1 MMKRLLWP
9 QAIRRRSERHDKE
22 MTGTSENKRSRR
34 RDDPATVATRVAE
47 LLRDDI
53 IQGIIC
59 GGERLSEVALAKR
72 YGISRIPIR
81 EALRIVEGQGLVEIH
96 PFTGAFVSELSVD
109 DVVDIFE
116 IHEALESIALRLAL
130 PQLTSDDLRS
140 AEQLARKSE
149 REPDP
154 RRRAELVGDL
164 YTTIYG
170 GIGRRHLLDLL
181 RRVTTNHS
189 RYLYA
194 FFSALRTDQPDLPGP
209 RDYVVVL
216 RKRDI
221 DAALKFLKKWR
232 KAQRDYFVQHMT
244 CGSKN
249 SSPASNPQTHRKTSG
264 KDI

>member
-1 MMKRLLWP
+1 M
-9 QAIRRRSERHDKE
+9 AD
-22 MTGTSENKRSRR
+22 TSRNKRSRT
-34 RDDPATVATRVAE
+34 RDDPGTVATRVAE

-53 IQGIIC
+53 LQGSIG

-72 YGISRIPIR
+72 YGVSRIPIR

-96 PFTGAFVSELSVD
+96 PFTGAFVSELSTD

-116 IHEALESIALRLAL
+116 ILEALEAMALRLAL
-130 PQLTSDDLRS
+130 PRVTSEDLLI
-140 AEQLARKSE
+140 AERLARKAE

-154 RRRAELVGDL
+154 QRWGELVGDL

-181 RRVTTNHS
+181 RRVTTNQR

-194 FFSALRTDQPDLPGP
+194 FFSALRAHQPDLPGP
-209 RDYVVVL
+209 RDYVAVL

-221 DAALKFLKKWR
+221 DAALKFLHQWR
-232 KAQRDYFVQHMT
+232 TAQRKFLVQHMT
-244 CGSKN
+244 ADPTR
-249 SSPASNPQTHRKTSG
+249 SSDASDPKKSRKTAR
-264 KDI
+264 KRT